1 MAKVQYTQLIS
12 GIAGK
17 LDGQVLYRSRSPRFG
32 FSRRYVVPKSTAQN
46 TIIGNAAKNLKTLWM
61 FASSGY
67 KSDFRIYASKFAI
80 LPADEG
86 QLRPRANSSFSI
98 FLKMVYA
105 WGKNQDPAIDAEQI
119 ALIQP
124 EDFTTLG
131 KEISTVSEA
140 VESGYLPAVE
150 GYEELLNKY
159 A

>member
-12 GIAGK
+12 GIAGT

-32 FSRRYVVPKSTAQN
+32 FSRRYVVPKATEQN
-46 TIIGNAAKNLKTLWM
+46 TLIGSAAKNLKVLWHA
-61 FASSGY
+61 ASTGY
-67 KSDFRIYASKFAI
+67 KNDFKTYASKYAA

-86 QLRPRANSSFSI
+86 QLRPRANSAFSI

-119 ALIQP
+119 ALLQP

-131 KEISTVSEA
+131 EEISRVSVA
-140 VESGYLPAVE
+140 VESGHLPAVE
-150 GYEELLNKY
+150 GYEELQNAY